1 MKLISWNVNGIRAV
15 DRKGELDLL
24 IKRENPEIL
33 MLQETKAH
41 PDQLSKHL
49 VNHPKYIQ
57 FYHSAEKKGYSGT
70 SIWVDRKF
78 EEKCIFSS
86 GMPGFKDIEGRIS
99 RLDLEKSTYL
109 NIYFPNGGK
118 SDEAWKGKL
127 VFYEKFLKY
136 VNKLR
141 KSGRTVIWAGD
152 VNCAHEEIDLA
163 RPKSNMK
170 SIGFLPEERGWVS
183 KVIKN
188 NWVDVFR
195 TLYPEKIMY
204 SWWHLVSKSRER
216 NVGWRIDYFFV
227 DKIFIEKVEDVIYLN
242 DQMGSDHCPVKLKIK
257 K

>member
-1 MKLISWNVNGIRAV
+1 MKFISWNVNGIRAV
-15 DRKGELDLL
+15 LKKGFLDF
-24 IKRENPEIL
+24 IDEHNPDIIC
-33 MLQETKAH
+33 LQETKAH
-41 PDQLSKHL
+41 KEQ
-49 VNHPKYIQ
+49 VNINLDSYPFNYWN
-57 FYHSAEKKGYSGT
+57 SAVKKGYSGT

-227 DKIFIEKVEDVIYLN
+227 DKIFIEKVEDIIYLN